1 MTENGDFDFPIHRA
15 VWYADLERL
24 SQLLCDEEIKT
35 QVNDFDH
42 HGNTPLHIATHFG
55 DVEAVNLLLENGADP
70 YLKDNDGVSTL
81 KMSHYNPIMKEL
93 IGKSYRS
100 NMREEKK
107 ESSKDHPTPI
117 VCLFNIV

>member
-42 HGNTPLHIATHFG
+42 HGNTPLHIAAHFG
-55 DVEAVNLLLENGADP
+55 DVEAVNLLLENGADVNK
-70 YLKDNDGVSTL
+70 YSSAGWYSSDEAIASGAKTILRRL
-81 KMSHYNPIMKEL
+81 IM
-93 IGKSYRS
+93 
-100 NMREEKK
+100 
-107 ESSKDHPTPI
+107 
-117 VCLFNIV
+117 VCSRGAQTCS